1 MRPWEGRRMSSVQAF
16 YLEDRTSF
24 VFGAWHVFGAVDWKY
39 GLKTRKKNR
48 SSMTDLTISEPEK

>member
-24 VFGAWHVFGAVDWKY
+24 VFGAWHVFGAVDRETWSKNSI
-39 GLKTRKKNR
+39 KK
-48 SSMTDLTISEPEK
+48 PEFDD